1 MVPLK
6 NKYIVDTTNME
17 LELCPSKP
25 FNNYQVAFLKTA
37 MQLNLNFPVSI
48 RKAYYR
54 YKIEMINAH
63 DVDMINIILKKMSST
78 CSLNDNFIYVNGSN
92 ALYINEDKV
101 IIPFMADKM
110 WMVNLT
116 LLGMKT
122 KENGVASP
130 VFTLDGASMIR

>member
-1 MVPLK
+1 ML
-6 NKYIVDTTNME
+6 
-17 LELCPSKP
+17 
-25 FNNYQVAFLKTA
+25 
-37 MQLNLNFPVSI
+37 
-48 RKAYYR
+48 
-54 YKIEMINAH
+54 
-63 DVDMINIILKKMSST
+63 NIILKKMSST